1 MLGVN
6 SVVAPTSALEV
17 GGGGSVLV
25 GGNLFAAGSVNA
37 TNGTVTGVL
46 TAGKVQ
52 IVDVVVENTT
62 CLSNGLVAKDAAGI
76 LLSCQGQGSL
86 LRWRRV
92 SGSGSMRVLT
102 TQFNI

>member
-1 MLGVN
+1 
-6 SVVAPTSALEV
+6 
-17 GGGGSVLV
+17 
-25 GGNLFAAGSVNA
+25 
-37 TNGTVTGVL
+37 
-46 TAGKVQ
+46 
-52 IVDVVVENTT
+52 VDVVVENTT